1 MPLNIDIQ
9 QILLHM
15 LNFVILF
22 AVLYFVLYKPVRNFM
37 DRRDED
43 FNEKNDRANRA
54 MEEADSAKSAYEE
67 KLSGI
72 EDEIK
77 SLREDARKKG
87 VEEAD
92 AIREQARREADE
104 ILEDAR
110 RKAEQA
116 KTAAV
121 RSADNQI
128 RAIAEQAAEKLV
140 IESTAQAYE
149 NFIETVNRPAPEEE
163 ENGE

>member
-22 AVLYFVLYKPVRNFM
+22 AVLYFVLYKPVKNFM

-43 FNEKNDRANRA
+43 FNEKSDRANRA

-77 SLREDARKKG
+77 SLREDARRKG

-121 RSADNQI
+121 RSADNRI
-128 RAIAEQAAEKLV
+128 RDLAEQAAEKLV

>member
-22 AVLYFVLYKPVRNFM
+22 AVLYFVLYKPVKNFM

-72 EDEIK
+72 KDEIK

-92 AIREQARREADE
+92 AIREQARREANE

>member
-43 FNEKNDRANRA
+43 FNEKNDRANRV

>member
-22 AVLYFVLYKPVRNFM
+22 AVLYFVLYKPVKKFM
-37 DRRDED
+37 DKRDED
-43 FNEKNDRANRA
+43 FNEKNDRANRT

-128 RAIAEQAAEKLV
+128 RALAEQAAEKLV

>member
-43 FNEKNDRANRA
+43 FNEKNDRANRV

-72 EDEIK
+72 KDEIK

-128 RAIAEQAAEKLV
+128 RALAEQAAEKLV

>member
-67 KLSGI
+67 KLCGI

>member
-22 AVLYFVLYKPVRNFM
+22 AVLYFVLYKPVKNFM

-92 AIREQARREADE
+92 AIREQARREANE

>member
-22 AVLYFVLYKPVRNFM
+22 AVLYFVLYKPVKNFM

>member
-149 NFIETVNRPAPEEE
+149 NFIETVN
-163 ENGE
+163 

>member
-43 FNEKNDRANRA
+43 FNEKNDRANRV

-128 RAIAEQAAEKLV
+128 RALAEQAAEKLV
-140 IESTAQAYE
+140 IESTARAYE